1 MPSRTKPEDSDH
13 LQHRAER
20 LTTKLRDLAARHF
33 DTELATPSV
42 RFDLRGTSAGQ
53 VRITDR
59 GDCLI
64 RYNAHLLERHPQ
76 AFLSQTVP
84 HETAH
89 LVVFSLFGPRT
100 PPHGREWRAIMA
112 LFGASPER
120 CHNYRVDGLQVRH
133 LRRYDYRCACRTHQL
148 TSIRHNRIRSG
159 QIYRCGQCGQPLER
173 SLDSTTM
180 H

>member
-1 MPSRTKPEDSDH
+1 MPSRTASKASDH

-20 LTTKLRDLAARHF
+20 LTTELRDLAARHF
-33 DTELATPSV
+33 DAELATPSV

-64 RYNAHLLERHPQ
+64 RYNARLLERHPQ

-89 LVVFSLFGPRT
+89 LVVFSLFGAQI

-112 LFGASPER
+112 LFGAAPER
-120 CHNYRVDGLQVRH
+120 CHNYRVDGLQIRR
-133 LRRYDYRCACRTHQL
+133 LRRYDYCCACRTHRL

-159 QIYRCGQCGQPLER
+159 QIYRCRQCGQPLAR
-173 SLDSTTM
+173 SPE
-180 H
+180 